1 VLPSLTVGLLTR
13 AYLKNLSSPYE
24 TFRRFFPFT
33 GRDNN
38 HASFQRT
45 RYTEDDMM
53 KRMIAV
59 ALLSMAL
66 TACDSTTTENGNTN
80 TGARPAA
87 GTPTPAPQAATP
99 EASPSAAAQFK
110 AGDKVKVNSN
120 GNLATATVVSIDE
133 KTGKATIRIDGEKQ
147 DKTVS
152 IAEITKQ

>member
-1 VLPSLTVGLLTR
+1 
-13 AYLKNLSSPYE
+13 
-24 TFRRFFPFT
+24 
-33 GRDNN
+33 
-38 HASFQRT
+38 
-45 RYTEDDMM
+45 MM

-80 TGARPAA
+80 AGAR
-87 GTPTPAPQAATP
+87 TSTPAPPAATP
-99 EASPSAAAQFK
+99 EASPIAAAQFK

-147 DKTVS
+147 DKTVA